1 MFGQEEVAR
10 EVGAGEAAHAG
21 GVLRA
26 LERGFGAGETVAG
39 VDAGEVALE
48 AAGLGVGGVD
58 EEIADIGR
66 GRIEHELLRDD
77 RDGGADVAQIRAQ
90 AGAGQRRGR
99 LVAAVGVR
107 RDDEGRQLDHGFLVL
122 GFHGD
127 RHHRPPG
134 RIGGERGRRC
144 DGLGPDA
151 RHQSQ
156 QAGREAD
163 GAGSGGNNKRGSR
176 GCGMAGH
183 ESGGNGGIETGCS
196 ARPGSGRNT
205 ARCDF
210 RRNRKAQPKRGGTH
224 PTDTDERSRMGPA
237 VNRRSS
243 ATDCV
248 VRTRARSEF
257 SAPEFS

>member
-1 MFGQEEVAR
+1 MR
-10 EVGAGEAAHAG
+10 RSLHVGG
-21 GVLRA
+21 R
-26 LERGFGAGETVAG
+26 G
-39 VDAGEVALE
+39 VDRGIAALTT
-48 AAGLGVGGVD
+48 
-58 EEIADIGR
+58 EIAAPTSR
-66 GRIEHELLRDD
+66 RSVR
-77 RDGGADVAQIRAQ
+77 RAR
-90 AGAGQRRGR
+90 AGQRRGR